1 MCWCS
6 AVAVVALGLFRGDR
20 FSYARA
26 LYSPRAPTSVVC
38 ERVAEEL
45 GCVERLERRFEMVI
59 EGVGSVE
66 ILGVCAVDRA
76 IIDGQLV
83 EVPVAIHVAKMP
95 MGSEFDAVIGRD
107 LDLAWRLY
115 LDPLTNSVRSLVARP
130 IERRY

>member
-1 MCWCS
+1 M
-6 AVAVVALGLFRGDR
+6 AVVALGLFHGDR

-26 LYSPRAPTSVVC
+26 LYSPRAPASVVS

-45 GCVERLERRFEMVI
+45 GCVERLERVFELWI
-59 EGVGSVE
+59 DGVGAVE
-66 ILGVCAVDRA
+66 VVGVCAVDRA

-83 EVPVAIHVAKMP
+83 EVPVAIHVARIP
-95 MGSEFDAVIGRD
+95 RGSEFDAVIGRD

-115 LDPLTNSVRSLVARP
+115 LDPLSGSVRSLVARP